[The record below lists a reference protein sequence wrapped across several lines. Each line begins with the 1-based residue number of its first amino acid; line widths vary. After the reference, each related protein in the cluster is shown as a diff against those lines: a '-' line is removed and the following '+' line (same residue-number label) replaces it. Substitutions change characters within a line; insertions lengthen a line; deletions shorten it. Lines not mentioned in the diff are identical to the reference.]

1 MFLYKSSLK
10 INVTTN
16 LFNYLAHT
24 IINNTIVCIL
34 FVGLSL
40 HSIAQ
45 CTVSRVYMYIC
56 NNSTEKLK
64 IEALGGN
71 NNLTSSKV
79 PSNQIQFNALS
90 VSLHRSFLRSNVTP
104 NPTILAH
111 SWHTHNSK
119 RWEIRRTAT
128 HDLDSSNNCYCTT
141 NAITAAVNYS
151 NVSSYCN

>member
-56 NNSTEKLK
+56 NNSTEKFK

-90 VSLHRSFLRSNVTP
+90 VSLHRSFKDQMLHQIK
-104 NPTILAH
+104 PTILAH

-119 RWEIRRTAT
+119 RWEIR
-128 HDLDSSNNCYCTT
+128 
-141 NAITAAVNYS
+141 
-151 NVSSYCN
+151 